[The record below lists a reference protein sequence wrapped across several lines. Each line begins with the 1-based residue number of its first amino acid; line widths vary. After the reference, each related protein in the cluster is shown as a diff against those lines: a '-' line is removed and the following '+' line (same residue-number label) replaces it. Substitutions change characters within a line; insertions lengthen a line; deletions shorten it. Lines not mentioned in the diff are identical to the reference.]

1 VEKHILALEA
11 ADESNDE
18 VDGEKSLEEKA
29 LDLAIDEI
37 YQGNGQK
44 WKPLAS
50 NARSLRIGDI
60 ILIVD
65 SDTTV
70 PEVPRSSLRSDG
82 GGSSLS
88 LGLFQGCCPRVG

>member
-1 VEKHILALEA
+1 MEKHILALEA
-11 ADESNDE
+11 ADESTDE

-29 LDLAIDEI
+29 LDLAIEEI

-44 WKPLAS
+44 WKPWAS

-65 SDTTV
+65 SDTIV
-70 PEVPRSSLRSDG
+70 PEVPRSFRSDG

-88 LGLFQGCCPRVG
+88 LGLFQGCCSRVG